1 MACRTHQWTSY
12 MGDQMAGGRV
22 ERGVEV
28 WGWWGHDIG
37 DELPGKGS
45 SWLWGRVDWEKTPIL
60 MKARFVSNAEE
71 TAEKALKS
79 STITP
84 EGQVIII
91 TSTNI
96 IPNYLL
102 VMMIITFMLT
112 IITILLHAGKHPHLW
127 KVLLPVWGGGDQDG
141 QGVGQQHHGGD
152 QEHCWHD
159 LGLGHGSILSRREW
173 ERRHRWE
180 SLGGYRASLIV
191 RNLVRSSDRRTGD
204 RYEDTLKYRYKYKYK
219 YNPQIQ

>member
-1 MACRTHQWTSY
+1 
-12 MGDQMAGGRV
+12 
-22 ERGVEV
+22 
-28 WGWWGHDIG
+28 
-37 DELPGKGS
+37 
-45 SWLWGRVDWEKTPIL
+45 
-60 MKARFVSNAEE
+60 MKVRFVSNAEE

-127 KVLLPVWGGGDQDG
+127 KVLLPV
-141 QGVGQQHHGGD
+141 
-152 QEHCWHD
+152 
-159 LGLGHGSILSRREW
+159 
-173 ERRHRWE
+173 
-180 SLGGYRASLIV
+180 
-191 RNLVRSSDRRTGD
+191 
-204 RYEDTLKYRYKYKYK
+204 
-219 YNPQIQ
+219 

>member
-1 MACRTHQWTSY
+1 
-12 MGDQMAGGRV
+12 
-22 ERGVEV
+22 
-28 WGWWGHDIG
+28 
-37 DELPGKGS
+37 
-45 SWLWGRVDWEKTPIL
+45 
-60 MKARFVSNAEE
+60 
-71 TAEKALKS
+71 
-79 STITP
+79 
-84 EGQVIII
+84 
-91 TSTNI
+91 
-96 IPNYLL
+96 
-102 VMMIITFMLT
+102 MIITFILT
-112 IITILLHAGKHPHLW
+112 IIIIHAGKHPHLW

-204 RYEDTLKYRYKYKYK
+204 RYEDTLKYKYKYKYK
-219 YNPQIQ
+219 YNPQIQWRQNSGRNRGSWLARGLWWIQIQNIFNISPFLQTSIWLKYLTMIYYWSIYFVSWEADKFFWQQSFFCWNISRCCWCSKSS